1 MPFFIILLIALAVFL
16 LIININALMIKT
28 PELNKDKS
36 KKSVEVD
43 TGLAADNLS
52 KMIRCKTVSH
62 KDESKIDQ
70 NEFDKFRTLL
80 EELYPSVYGRSEKED
95 IAGGL
100 LFRIKGKS
108 SSSPSVLMAHFDVVP
123 VDEEKWSVDPFGGEI
138 KDGFLWGRGTL
149 DTKCSLFGI
158 MESAEALLDAGFVP
172 ENDIYLSFGCNE
184 EIAGDCA
191 PTIVNTLKERGISPA
206 FVLDE
211 GGTILSSNIKVF
223 PHDIAAVGIAE
234 KGPMDVELT
243 VKGES
248 GHSSQ
253 PPVHTAVGALARDI
267 VKIENRQFPMRM
279 NNAVK
284 AMFKAIAPH
293 TPYLGK
299 LVLGNLWCFSP
310 LIKFACKHNKTAA
323 ALFRTSMA
331 FTQLEGSKGANVL
344 PGEAKA
350 IVNIRLSE
358 GETPASAIEHMRKAA
373 NDPELSFRIVNY
385 SNPTPCAK
393 ASGKYWDAI
402 VDSIDNNFTNTVVSP
417 YLMMGGTDSRFFNEI
432 STEIYKFAPTLTGG
446 GLLKTIHSDDE
457 RISIDNIEPLIGFY
471 TDLMKK
477 L

>member
-1 MPFFIILLIALAVFL
+1 MTFLIILLIALVVFIAV
-16 LIININALMIKT
+16 ININALRIKT
-28 PELNKDKS
+28 PKLNTSMKNKS
-36 KKSVEVD
+36 IEVNTD
-43 TGLAADNLS
+43 LAAENLS
-52 KMIRCKTVSH
+52 KMIRCKTVSN
-62 KDESKIDQ
+62 KDEAKVDKS
-70 NEFDKFRTLL
+70 EFEKFRSLL
-80 EELYPSVYGRSEKED
+80 EELYPSVYARSEKED

-123 VDEEKWSVDPFGGEI
+123 VDAEKWSADPFSGE
-138 KDGFLWGRGTL
+138 KRDGFLWGRGTL

-191 PTIVNTLKERGISPA
+191 PSIVKTLKERGISPA

-211 GGTILSSNIKVF
+211 GGTILSSSSQYF
-223 PHDIAAVGIAE
+223 PHDIAVVGIAE

-253 PPVHTAVGALARDI
+253 PPVHTAVGMLAKDI
-267 VKIENRQFPMRM
+267 SKIENRQFPMKM
-279 NNAVK
+279 NYAVR

-293 TPYLGK
+293 TPYVGK
-299 LVLGNLWCFSP
+299 LILGNLWCFSP
-310 LIKFACKHNKTAA
+310 LIKAFCKRNKTAA

-344 PGEAKA
+344 PAEAKA

-402 VDSIDNNFTNTVVSP
+402 ADSIDRNFTNTVVSP

-432 STEIYKFAPTLTGG
+432 ASEIYKFAPTLTGG
-446 GLLKTIHSDDE
+446 GLLKTIHSNDE
-457 RISIDNIEPLIGFY
+457 RIRIDNIEPLIGFY
-471 TDLMKK
+471 TNLMKK

>member
-1 MPFFIILLIALAVFL
+1 MPFLIILLIALAAFL
-16 LIININALMIKT
+16 AVININALRLKT
-28 PELNKDKS
+28 PGAEEGEKV
-36 KKSVEVD
+36 KSVEVD
-43 TGLAADNLS
+43 TDLACENLS
-52 KMIRCKTVSH
+52 KMIRCKTISN
-62 KDESKIDQ
+62 KDETKIDKG
-70 NEFDKFRTLL
+70 EFEKFRLLL
-80 EELYPSVYGRSEKED
+80 EELYPTVYEKSEKED

-123 VDEEKWSVDPFGGEI
+123 VDSEKWSTDPFGGEI

-158 MESAEALLDAGFVP
+158 MESAQALLDAGFVP

-184 EIAGDCA
+184 EVAGDCA
-191 PTIVNTLKERGISPA
+191 PTIVKTLKERGISPA

-211 GGTILSSNIKVF
+211 GGTILSGSSKYF
-223 PHDIAAVGIAE
+223 PHDIAAIGIAE

-253 PPVHTAVGALARDI
+253 PPVHTAVGKLSKDI
-267 VKIENRQFPMRM
+267 SKIENRQFPMKM
-279 NNAVK
+279 NTAVK
-284 AMFKAIAPH
+284 AMLKALAPY

-299 LVLGNLWCFSP
+299 LILGNLWCFSP
-310 LIKFACKHNKTAA
+310 LIRFACKRNKTAA

-344 PGEAKA
+344 PAEAKA

-385 SNPTPCAK
+385 SNATSCAK
-393 ASGKYWDAI
+393 ASGKYWDALSA
-402 VDSIDNNFTNTVVSP
+402 SIKRNFSGTVVSP
-417 YLMMGGTDSRFFNEI
+417 YLMMGGTDSRFFSEI
-432 STEIYKFAPTLTGG
+432 ATEVYKFAPTLTGG
-446 GLLKTIHSDDE
+446 GLLKTMHSDDE
-457 RISIDNIEPLIGFY
+457 RIRIDNIEPLIGFY
-471 TDLMKK
+471 TDLMKMI
-477 L
+477 

>member
-1 MPFFIILLIALAVFL
+1 MPFLIVLLVLLVIFLAV
-16 LIININALMIKT
+16 INFNALRIKT
-28 PELNKDKS
+28 PQLSTDK
-36 KKSVEVD
+36 KEASVEVD
-43 TGLAADNLS
+43 TELAQNNLS
-52 KMIRCKTVSH
+52 KMIRCKTVSN
-62 KDESKIDQ
+62 KDKSKVDET
-70 NEFDKFRTLL
+70 EFEKFRTLL
-80 EELYPSVYGRSEKED
+80 SELYPTVYEKSEKED

-123 VDEEKWSVDPFGGEI
+123 VDEEKWDADPFGGEV

-158 MESAEALLDAGFVP
+158 MESTEALLDAGFVP

-184 EIAGDCA
+184 EVAGDCA
-191 PTIVNTLKERGISPA
+191 PTIVKTLREREISPA

-211 GGTILSSNIKVF
+211 GGTILSSTSKYF
-223 PHDIAAVGIAE
+223 PHDIAAIGIAE

-253 PPVHTAVGALARDI
+253 PPVHTAVGQLAKDI
-267 VKIENRQFPMRM
+267 CKIENSQFPMKM
-279 NNAVK
+279 NYAVES
-284 AMFKAIAPH
+284 MFKAIAPH
-293 TPYLGK
+293 TPYIGK
-299 LVLGNLWCFSP
+299 LILGNLWCFSP
-310 LIKFACKHNKTAA
+310 LIKAFCKKNKTAA

-344 PGEAKA
+344 PAEAKA
-350 IVNIRLSE
+350 IVNIRLSQ

-373 NDPELSFRIVNY
+373 NDPNLSFRIVNY
-385 SNPTPCAK
+385 SNATPCAK
-393 ASGKYWDAI
+393 AEGKYWDALKT
-402 VDSIDNNFTNTVVSP
+402 SIDRNFTNTVVSP

-432 STEIYKFAPTLTGG
+432 ATEIYKFAPTLTGG
-446 GLLKTIHSDDE
+446 GLLKTMHSDNE
-457 RISIDNIEPLIGFY
+457 RIRTDNIEPLIGFY
-471 TDLMKK
+471 TDLIKQ

>member
-1 MPFFIILLIALAVFL
+1 MLFLIIFLIALAVFAAV
-16 LIININALMIKT
+16 ININALRIKT
-28 PELNKDKS
+28 PDLNAE
-36 KKSVEVD
+36 KKVSSIEVD
-43 TGLAADNLS
+43 TELACENLS
-52 KMIRCKTVSH
+52 KMIRCKTVSN

-70 NEFDKFRTLL
+70 SEFQKFRDLL
-80 EELYPSVYGRSEKED
+80 KELYPAVYEKSEKED

-123 VDEEKWSVDPFGGEI
+123 VDAEKWSADPFGGEI

-158 MESAEALLDAGFVP
+158 MESAQVLLDAGFVP

-184 EIAGDCA
+184 EVAGNCA
-191 PTIVNTLKERGISPA
+191 PTIVKTLKERGISPA

-211 GGTILSSNIKVF
+211 GGTILSGDSKYF

-243 VKGES
+243 VRGES

-253 PPVHTAVGALARDI
+253 PPVHTAVGMLARDI
-267 VKIENRQFPMRM
+267 AKIENRQFPMKM
-279 NNAVK
+279 NFAVQ
-284 AMFKAIAPH
+284 AMFKALAPY
-293 TPYLGK
+293 TPYIGK
-299 LVLGNLWCFSP
+299 LILGNTWCFAP
-310 LIKFACKHNKTAA
+310 LIKAFCKKNKTAA

-344 PGEAKA
+344 PAEAKA

-385 SNPTPCAK
+385 SNATPCAK
-393 ASGKYWDAI
+393 ADGKYWNTI
-402 VDSIDNNFTNTVVSP
+402 RDSIGNNFQNTVVSP
-417 YLMMGGTDSRFFNEI
+417 YLMMGGTDSRFFSEI
-432 STEIYKFAPTLTGG
+432 ATEIYKFAPTLTGG
-446 GLLKTIHSDDE
+446 GLLKTMHSDDE
-457 RISIDNIEPLIGFY
+457 RIRIDNIEPLIGFY
-471 TDLMKK
+471 TDLMRR